1 MASTFSP
8 SLKLELIGNGD
19 QSGTWGTTTNTNLG
33 TLLEQAITG
42 VQAITMVNANYTL
55 SDLNGVS
62 DEARNAV
69 LVIGG
74 TNSAIRSIIAPSV
87 NKTYIVANNTSG
99 GFGVI
104 IKTSAGTGLTIANG
118 STQTV
123 YCDGT
128 EFYAASFPS
137 TGGTITGNLSVSGTL
152 SVTGATT
159 LSSLTASSAVATNAS
174 KVLVSVANSG
184 TGDNVLTSGA
194 TLTSPTINS
203 PTLTSPAL
211 GTPSSGVLTNCT
223 GTAAGLTVGAAT
235 NATNSTT
242 QSLGTNNTTIATTA
256 FVQTALQ
263 LLYPVGS
270 IYTATVSTNPA
281 SLFGFGTWTA
291 YGAGRVLIG
300 NGGGYSAGATG
311 GSADAVLVSH
321 NHTASSSSSSSSS
334 VSDPGHTHTYSQSTF
349 FGAPGPIENG
359 GEWRVTNASTATGSA
374 ATGISVST
382 STSTS
387 TSVST
392 EGVSSTNANLQPYV
406 VVYMWNRT
414 A

>member
-69 LVIGG
+69 LVLGG
-74 TNSAIRSIIAPSV
+74 TNSAIRSVIAPSV
-87 NKTYIVANNTSG
+87 NKTYIVANNTVG
-99 GFGVI
+99 GFAVI
-104 IKTSAGTGLTIANG
+104 IKTSAGAGLSIANG
-118 STQTV
+118 ATQLA

-128 EFYAASFPS
+128 EFYPAGFSNS
-137 TGGTITGNLSVSGTL
+137 GGTITGNVSIGGTL
-152 SVTGATT
+152 GVTGATT
-159 LSSLTASSAVATNAS
+159 LSNLTASSAVATNAS
-174 KVLVSVANSG
+174 KVLVSVSNSG
-184 TGDNVLTSGA
+184 TGDNVLTNGA
-194 TLTSPTINS
+194 TLSSPTINS
-203 PTLTSPAL
+203 PTLTAPAL
-211 GTPSSGVLTNCT
+211 GTPANGVLTNCT
-223 GTAAGLTVGAAT
+223 GTAAGLSIGGNAATAT
-235 NATNSTT
+235 NATNAVNSTT
-242 QSLGTNNTTIATTA
+242 QATGTNNTTIATTA

-263 LLYPVGS
+263 ALYPIGS

-281 SLFGFGTWTA
+281 TLLGFGTWTA

-311 GSADAVLVSH
+311 GSADAVVVSH
-321 NHTASSSSSSSSS
+321 NHTASSSSS
-334 VSDPGHTHTYSQSTF
+334 VSDPGHAHSYSQSTF

-359 GEWRVTNASTATGSA
+359 GEWRVTNASTATSSVG
-374 ATGISVST
+374 TGITVG
-382 STSTS
+382 TS
-387 TSVST
+387 TSVSSA
-392 EGVSSTNANLQPYV
+392 GVSGSGANLQPYV

-414 A
+414 G

>member
-69 LVIGG
+69 LVVGG

-87 NKTYIVANNTSG
+87 NKTYIIANNTVG
-99 GFGVI
+99 GFAII
-104 IKTSAGTGLTIANG
+104 IKTAVGTGLTIANG
-118 STQTV
+118 ATQTV
-123 YCDGT
+123 YCDGS

-137 TGGTITGNLSVSGTL
+137 TGGAITGNLSVSGTL

-159 LSSLTASSAVATNAS
+159 LTTATAT
-174 KVLVSVANSG
+174 
-184 TGDNVLTSGA
+184 
-194 TLTSPTINS
+194 
-203 PTLTSPAL
+203 
-211 GTPSSGVLTNCT
+211 TPSSGD
-223 GTAAGLTVGAAT
+223 
-235 NATNSTT
+235 
-242 QSLGTNNTTIATTA
+242 NTTKVATTA
-256 FVQTALQ
+256 FVQAAIQ
-263 LLYPVGS
+263 LIYPVGS
-270 IYTATVSTNPA
+270 VYTATVATNPA
-281 SLFGFGTWTA
+281 TLFGFGTWTA

-321 NHTASSSSSSSSS
+321 NHSASSSSSSSSS
-334 VSDPGHTHTYSQSTF
+334 VTDNGHTHTIGVGSNDST
-349 FGAPGPIENG
+349 GYNYPADGVNVV
-359 GEWRVTNASTATGSA
+359 RNATTNSAT
-374 ATGISVST
+374 TGISVST

-387 TSVST
+387 TSIST
-392 EGVSSTNANLQPYV
+392 EGVSGTNANLQPYI
-406 VVYMWNRT
+406 VVYMWTRT

>member
-55 SDLNGVS
+55 SNLNGVS

-69 LVIGG
+69 LVVGG

-87 NKTYIVANNTSG
+87 NKTYIVANNTLG
-99 GFGVI
+99 GFGII
-104 IKTSAGTGLTIANG
+104 IKTSAGAGLTIANG
-118 STQTV
+118 ATQTV

-128 EFYAASFPS
+128 EFYAASFPT
-137 TGGTITGNLSVSGTL
+137 TGGAITGNLSVGGTL
-152 SVTGATT
+152 SVTGSTT
-159 LSSLTASSAVATNAS
+159 LSNLTASSAVATNAS
-174 KVLVSVANSG
+174 KVLISVANSG
-184 TGDNVLTSGA
+184 TGDHVLTSGA

-223 GTAAGLTVGAAT
+223 GTAAGLTVGTAT

-242 QSLGTNNTTIATTA
+242 QSFGTNNTTIATTA
-256 FVQTALQ
+256 FVQSALQ

-270 IYTATVSTNPA
+270 IYTATVATNPA

-291 YGAGRVLIG
+291 FGAGRVLIG
-300 NGGGYSAGATG
+300 NGGGFSAGATG

-321 NHTASSSSSSSSS
+321 SHTASSSSS
-334 VSDPGHTHTYSQSTF
+334 VSDPGHAHTYSQSTF

-374 ATGISVST
+374 TTGISVST
-382 STSTS
+382 STSI
-387 TSVST
+387 ST
-392 EGVSSTNANLQPYV
+392 EGASATNANLQPYV
-406 VVYMWNRT
+406 VVYMWQRT

>member
-69 LVIGG
+69 LVVGG

-87 NKTYIVANNTSG
+87 NKTYIIANNTIG
-99 GFGVI
+99 GYAI
-104 IKTSAGTGLTIANG
+104 LIKTSAGTGLTITNG
-118 STQTV
+118 ATQIV
-123 YCDGT
+123 YCDGS
-128 EFYAASFPS
+128 EFYSAGFS
-137 TGGTITGNLSVSGTL
+137 TSGGAITGNLTIGGTL
-152 SVTGATT
+152 GVTGATT
-159 LSSLTASSAVATNAS
+159 LTTATATTPT
-174 KVLVSVANSG
+174 
-184 TGDNVLTSGA
+184 TGDN
-194 TLTSPTINS
+194 
-203 PTLTSPAL
+203 
-211 GTPSSGVLTNCT
+211 
-223 GTAAGLTVGAAT
+223 
-235 NATNSTT
+235 TT
-242 QSLGTNNTTIATTA
+242 KIATTA

-263 LLYPVGS
+263 SLYPVGS
-270 IYTATVSTNPA
+270 IYTATVATNPA
-281 SLFGFGTWTA
+281 TLFGFGTWTA

-311 GSADAVLVSH
+311 GSADSVLVSH
-321 NHTASSSSSSSSS
+321 AHTASSSSS
-334 VSDPGHTHTYSQSTF
+334 VSDPGHAHSYATTYF
-349 FGAPGPIENG
+349 AGAGGPIENG
-359 GEWRVTNASTATGSA
+359 GEWRVFNSTGTTSA
-374 ATGISVST
+374 AGTGISVGT
-382 STSTS
+382 STSI
-387 TSVST
+387 ST
-392 EGVSSTNANLQPYV
+392 EGVSATNANLQPYV

>member
-69 LVIGG
+69 LVVSG

-87 NKTYIVANNTSG
+87 NKTYIIANNTTG
-99 GFGVI
+99 GFAI
-104 IKTSAGTGLTIANG
+104 LIKTSAGAGLSIANG

-159 LSSLTASSAVATNAS
+159 LT
-174 KVLVSVANSG
+174 
-184 TGDNVLTSGA
+184 
-194 TLTSPTINS
+194 
-203 PTLTSPAL
+203 TSPAIKL
-211 GTPSSGVLTNCT
+211 
-223 GTAAGLTVGAAT
+223 
-235 NATNSTT
+235 
-242 QSLGTNNTTIATTA
+242 
-256 FVQTALQ
+256 
-263 LLYPVGS
+263 
-270 IYTATVSTNPA
+270 
-281 SLFGFGTWTA
+281 
-291 YGAGRVLIG
+291 
-300 NGGGYSAGATG
+300 
-311 GSADAVLVSH
+311 
-321 NHTASSSSSSSSS
+321 
-334 VSDPGHTHTYSQSTF
+334 
-349 FGAPGPIENG
+349 
-359 GEWRVTNASTATGSA
+359 
-374 ATGISVST
+374 
-382 STSTS
+382 
-387 TSVST
+387 
-392 EGVSSTNANLQPYV
+392 
-406 VVYMWNRT
+406 
-414 A
+414 

>member
-69 LVIGG
+69 LVVGG
-74 TNSAIRSIIAPSV
+74 TNSAIRNIIAPSV
-87 NKTYIVANNTSG
+87 NKTYIIANNTIG
-99 GFGVI
+99 GYAI
-104 IKTSAGTGLTIANG
+104 LIKTSAGAGLSIANG

-223 GTAAGLTVGAAT
+223 SATQTA
-235 NATNSTT
+235 
-242 QSLGTNNTTIATTA
+242 GTNNTTLATTA
-256 FVQTALQ
+256 FVQSALQ

-291 YGAGRVLIG
+291 FGAGRVLIG

>member
-69 LVIGG
+69 LVVGG

-118 STQTV
+118 ATQTV

-137 TGGTITGNLSVSGTL
+137 TGGAITGNLSVGGTL
-152 SVTGATT
+152 SVTGSTT

-184 TGDNVLTSGA
+184 TGDNVLASGA
-194 TLTSPTINS
+194 TLTSPTITT

-256 FVQTALQ
+256 FVQSALQ

-281 SLFGFGTWTA
+281 SFL
-291 YGAGRVLIG
+291 
-300 NGGGYSAGATG
+300 
-311 GSADAVLVSH
+311 DLVH
-321 NHTASSSSSSSSS
+321 GQHS
-334 VSDPGHTHTYSQSTF
+334 VQ
-349 FGAPGPIENG
+349 
-359 GEWRVTNASTATGSA
+359 
-374 ATGISVST
+374 
-382 STSTS
+382 
-387 TSVST
+387 
-392 EGVSSTNANLQPYV
+392 V
-406 VVYMWNRT
+406 VF
-414 A
+414 

>member
-69 LVIGG
+69 LVVSG

-87 NKTYIVANNTSG
+87 NKTYIIANNTTG
-99 GFGVI
+99 GFAI
-104 IKTSAGTGLTIANG
+104 LIKTSAGTGLSIANG
-118 STQTV
+118 STQIV
-123 YCDGT
+123 YCDGS

-137 TGGTITGNLSVSGTL
+137 TGGAITGNLSVSGTL

-159 LSSLTASSAVATNAS
+159 LTTATAT
-174 KVLVSVANSG
+174 
-184 TGDNVLTSGA
+184 
-194 TLTSPTINS
+194 
-203 PTLTSPAL
+203 
-211 GTPSSGVLTNCT
+211 TPSSGD
-223 GTAAGLTVGAAT
+223 
-235 NATNSTT
+235 
-242 QSLGTNNTTIATTA
+242 NTTKVATTA
-256 FVQTALQ
+256 FVQAAIQ
-263 LLYPVGS
+263 LLHPVGS
-270 IYTATVSTNPA
+270 VYTATVATNPA
-281 SLFGFGTWTA
+281 TLFGFGTWTA

-300 NGGGYSAGATG
+300 NGGGFTAGDTG
-311 GSADAVLVSH
+311 GSADAVVVTH
-321 NHTASSSSSSSSS
+321 NHTASSSSSSS
-334 VSDPGHTHTYSQSTF
+334 VSDPGHTHSGTLGISYG
-349 FGAPGPIENG
+349 GA
-359 GEWRVTNASTATGSA
+359 WTGSSGFEEGRGNPDWQA
-374 ATGISVST
+374 GAMGTASTGISVST
-382 STSTS
+382 STT
-387 TSVST
+387 TT
-392 EGVSSTNANLQPYV
+392 NTATGVSGTNANLQPYV